1 MKLIRKL
8 TPKRNFKG
16 KLQYLG
22 IFLCSFCLQEVTRQL
37 IHGINQKS
45 CGCQKGKLI
54 SEANIGREVW
64 NKGKAG
70 IYSDETLSLM
80 SNKAKT
86 RENKLKGL
94 HRTEEAKQNM
104 SKAQK
109 ERFKNKE
116 NHPMFGK
123 KQTEKSKKKN
133 SESRKGKCI
142 GEQNPNWCNGVS
154 FEIYPKEFKYVRQ
167 SILERDNYHC
177 QFPGCI
183 EIHDRLHVHHIDY
196 NKKNNNPENLITL
209 GTSCHMKT
217 NSKKMKNYWTEFY
230 QNIMINRIMECLL

>member
-1 MKLIRKL
+1 MELIRKL
-8 TPKRNFKG
+8 TPKRIFKG

-22 IFLCSFCLQEVTRQL
+22 IFLCSFCLQEVIRQL

-80 SNKAKT
+80 ANKAKT

-133 SESRKGKCI
+133 T
-142 GEQNPNWCNGVS
+142 
-154 FEIYPKEFKYVRQ
+154 
-167 SILERDNYHC
+167 
-177 QFPGCI
+177 
-183 EIHDRLHVHHIDY
+183 
-196 NKKNNNPENLITL
+196 PENLITL

-230 QNIMINRIMECLL
+230 QNIMINRIVESLL